1 MNYFIFKEQIF
12 TVYLSLSHLT
22 AITYPDRVHDYVGGT
37 EGDFKIYE
45 LNKKRSLVFEPKR
58 KDIDRNFIVFN
69 QKGKYHFNI
78 KYDEKLSNKDIEVQ
92 NATKCNLYTL
102 LKSTDSYQLFECP
115 KSILFVN
122 KLKNAQLVNTLQ
134 IANKKYLSKGPPI
147 YLNGKM
153 IYYKGELL

>member
-12 TVYLSLSHLT
+12 TVFLSASHLT
-22 AITYPDRVHDYVGGT
+22 AITFPSRVHDYVGGT

-45 LNKKRSLVFEPKR
+45 LNKKRSLVIEPKR
-58 KDIDRNFIVFN
+58 KDINRNFIVFN

-78 KYDEKLSNKDIEVQ
+78 KYDDLNSNKDIEIKE
-92 NATKCNLYTL
+92 AKKCNIYTL
-102 LKSTDSYQLFECP
+102 IKSMPSFQLFDCP

-122 KLKNAQLVNTLQ
+122 KLNKSQTVNGSEIQ
-134 IANKKYLSKGPPI
+134 HKMYLSKGPPV

-153 IYYKGELL
+153 IYYKGVLK